1 MQSENWQPGIFLQYL
16 SFIIFDPF
24 IDLFITLCIVV
35 NTLFMALDHHD
46 MDPGMNDTLKNGNY
60 VKPFLEVINF
70 VPRQHLFEYFDAVS
84 STAWAA
90 YLNDRLSFVVS
101 SEPFGYEAT
110 ISPRRPRINWTYY
123 VLDWH

>member
-1 MQSENWQPGIFLQYL
+1 MSNLCSVTFQYL

-60 VKPFLEVINF
+60 VSPADVDMKLFLNEQCPASFKFFTVF
-70 VPRQHLFEYFDAVS
+70 LTKYTSFRVYQFEKCP
-84 STAWAA
+84 
-90 YLNDRLSFVVS
+90 LS
-101 SEPFGYEAT
+101 A
-110 ISPRRPRINWTYY
+110 
-123 VLDWH
+123 

>member
-1 MQSENWQPGIFLQYL
+1 MSNLCSVTFQYL

-60 VKPFLEVINF
+60 VSPADVDMKLFLNEQCPASFTFFNSKYGYYNILLMTEFKPLI
-70 VPRQHLFEYFDAVS
+70 YGIG
-84 STAWAA
+84 
-90 YLNDRLSFVVS
+90 
-101 SEPFGYEAT
+101 SERSA
-110 ISPRRPRINWTYY
+110 N
-123 VLDWH
+123 